1 MGVHR
6 RKILSAV
13 GASMA
18 LIGGLLAA
26 TALVGVVPAG
36 AVTLWAPTTA
46 CGVFDTTTVPAGVTS
61 MTIKVEGARA
71 GAAGSGTSSG
81 TEKSD
86 PGFGGKVTATVAVA
100 PGATISAVVGCQGG
114 NFPSSNCGGNPT
126 RPASSAGWSKGGAG
140 GLADD
145 TAFCPDDVGTGAGG
159 ASSAVCVGGTCSA
172 LDPSTAAVVAGGG
185 GSAGLDKCSG
195 AAAAGRGGDGGSGSA
210 TAAGGG
216 SGPSG
221 VDGESAHGAAGGSA
235 AGGAGGVNSAAGSA
249 NGGNANDGTGG
260 LGVNASSGAG
270 GGGWRGGAAGQSAN
284 FGCSSGGGAGER
296 PRSGL
301 HSRSAASWIPPLR
314 LPVPWL
320 WTSSPLV
327 EGVATPA
334 PKVVLATPAKA
345 ARAERSLLPSRCRP
359 APQFQQQPAAPAP
372 TGRTGRVHRQS
383 ARPAA
388 GARVAAP
395 VPGGRW

>member
-114 NFPSSNCGGNPT
+114 TS
-126 RPASSAGWSKGGAG
+126 PARIAAAIQHVQPP
-140 GLADD
+140 LQ
-145 TAFCPDDVGTGAGG
+145 VG
-159 ASSAVCVGGTCSA
+159 
-172 LDPSTAAVVAGGG
+172 PRAAPG
-185 GSAGLDKCSG
+185 GSL
-195 AAAAGRGGDGGSGSA
+195 
-210 TAAGGG
+210 T
-216 SGPSG
+216 
-221 VDGESAHGAAGGSA
+221 
-235 AGGAGGVNSAAGSA
+235 
-249 NGGNANDGTGG
+249 T
-260 LGVNASSGAG
+260 
-270 GGGWRGGAAGQSAN
+270 
-284 FGCSSGGGAGER
+284 
-296 PRSGL
+296 
-301 HSRSAASWIPPLR
+301 PP
-314 LPVPWL
+314 
-320 WTSSPLV
+320 
-327 EGVATPA
+327 
-334 PKVVLATPAKA
+334 
-345 ARAERSLLPSRCRP
+345 
-359 APQFQQQPAAPAP
+359 
-372 TGRTGRVHRQS
+372 S
-383 ARPAA
+383 ARTT
-388 GARVAAP
+388 
-395 VPGGRW
+395 